1 MVPFIGAGISL
12 ISGAI
17 DNLFTGEGRERR
29 QARRLARR
37 EKRAAKRAGRITVKQ
52 PAKKVAYRLPAERQP
67 GQSDIKAARKP
78 AGDWIKENWYFVAG
92 GAVVVVLLFWMFGKK
107 KKVGG
112 RPRKKKSNPGSS
124 SSSSSSSNP
133 SKKSQGTFVARTRR
147 VNREW
152 KKAKASGSKI
162 GRKAAWAKWG

>member
-37 EKRAAKRAGRITVKQ
+37 EKRAAKRAGQITVKQ
-52 PAKKVAYRLPAERQP
+52 PARKVPYYQKAAATQA
-67 GQSDIKAARKP
+67 DIKAAPKKP
-78 AGDWIKENWYFVAG
+78 VGLWVQENWYFIAG
-92 GAVVVVLLFWMFGKK
+92 AGAVILLIVWMTT
-107 KKVGG
+107 
-112 RPRKKKSNPGSS
+112 KKKSRSVRRRKRNPGNPSS
-124 SSSSSSSNP
+124 KSSSNP
-133 SKKSQGTFVARTRR
+133 SKKSSTGGTFATRTRR